1 MVKGAFIEAVRTFY
15 GITQKTAKLAVESAI
30 AEGYVKCERLAH
42 PPEGQHAAKF
52 IVKGDVRMDG
62 SDDDSD

>member
-15 GITQKTAKLAVESAI
+15 GITQKTAKLAVEGAI